1 MDADDTAIVNLSDR
15 ELGELISELT
25 IEIAALQEQVEP
37 TSGSAK
43 RTWRLVRSTILMT
56 GGLFAATIEIWT
68 VILALLGLWDWID
81 TIREDVAFT
90 NRQNAISQQLTDLE
104 FKLAIMTVELRKR
117 KQASSELE

>member
-1 MDADDTAIVNLSDR
+1 
-15 ELGELISELT
+15 
-25 IEIAALQEQVEP
+25 
-37 TSGSAK
+37 
-43 RTWRLVRSTILMT
+43 MT